1 MARPKKQAAQDTRE
15 LAINAADA
23 LLHEYGYQGFSMDD
37 IAKTIGV
44 RKASLYHHFP
54 EGKEQLVLAVADR
67 MMTDDETGIQIACE
81 SASNARDR
89 LLAVASYAFAQRTDG
104 ARVLRDALRFMTP
117 EHQRQVYARYRSR
130 QFDRV
135 HRVFVEGV
143 RRKEFRSHNTEL
155 SASAFMGL
163 LSEMAGFEGVT
174 PVKLAAE
181 VVKMVVDGL
190 SRP

>member
-1 MARPKKQAAQDTRE
+1 MARPKKEEAQDTRE

-23 LLHEYGYQGFSMDD
+23 LLHQYGYQGFSMDD
-37 IAKTIGV
+37 IAKAIGV

-67 MMTDDETGIQIACE
+67 MMTSDENGIQAACE
-81 SASNARDR
+81 STSDARGR
-89 LLAVASYAFAQRTDG
+89 LLAVATYAFSHRTDG
-104 ARVLRDALRFMTP
+104 ARVLLDALRFMTQ
-117 EHQRQVYARYRSR
+117 EHQHQVYARYRSQ

-143 RRKEFRSHNTEL
+143 RKKAFRSHNTAL

-163 LSEMAGFEGVT
+163 LSEMAGFEGLS
-174 PVKLAAE
+174 PQKLAAE
-181 VVKMVVDGL
+181 VVKIVVDGL
-190 SRP
+190 NRP